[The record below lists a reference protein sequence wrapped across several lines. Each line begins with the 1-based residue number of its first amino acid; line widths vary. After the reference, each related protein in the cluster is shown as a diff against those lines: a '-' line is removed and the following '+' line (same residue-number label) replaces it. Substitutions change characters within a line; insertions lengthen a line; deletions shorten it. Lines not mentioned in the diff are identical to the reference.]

1 MLLPKVFTVEEAN
14 ALVPL
19 LQEAFDRVHAL
30 IGRAQALRETIEA
43 TQALAA
49 RTASNAAPQAS
60 RLSPVLT
67 DELASV
73 ERAVEHE
80 LMELHRLGVVVKAL
94 EPGTVDVWAQ
104 KGTEWVH
111 LCWQNG
117 EHAFGHWH
125 AVAEGIAN
133 RKPIGTADEFG
144 RRWPN

>member
-1 MLLPKVFTVEEAN
+1 MMLPRVFTVEEAN

-19 LQEAFDRVHAL
+19 LQESFDRIHAL

-43 TQALAA
+43 TKNVVQ
-49 RTASNAAPQAS
+49 RGPDGAPQAS

-80 LMELHRLGVVVKAL
+80 LIQLHRLGVVVKAL

-104 KGTEWVH
+104 RGTDWVH

-117 EHAFGHWH
+117 ETQFGHWH
-125 AVAEGIAN
+125 PVHEGIAG
-133 RKPIGTADEFG
+133 RKPIGSPDEFG